1 MRLWIF
7 CLLVF
12 CSFLPAH
19 LAGQLLLRGS
29 LSDQI
34 ESRTQELQY
43 QLNTLSKQLAKA
55 GYMDDQ
61 NVFSV
66 NSELSLLSEIYDGRI
81 MIVDRTFE
89 IIKDTY
95 AIDEGKY
102 NVSEG
107 VLRCFQGEAGSVYS
121 KRAQRIQIIL
131 PIYDAGLAQVNGAVI
146 MTSSTRVIENMV
158 DSYYEMAG
166 VIDLVVLICAA
177 FLAFFLSSL
186 LVRPLK
192 KVTEAINKAAFGDMD
207 LVEVKDCVETE
218 RICGAYNQTL
228 TRLKTLDESRQEFVS
243 NVSHELKTPLAS
255 IRVLADSLMSMEE
268 APVELYRE
276 FMGDISDEIDREST
290 IIEDLLTL
298 VRLDKSSTELKVGQI
313 SINEMLELVLKRLS
327 PLAQKRNIELVLE
340 SFRPVVAEIDE
351 VKLTLAVTNL
361 VENAIKYNI
370 DDGWV
375 RVSLNADHNFFYIKV
390 QDSGLGIP
398 EEAQGKVFERFYRVD
413 KARSRETGGTGL
425 GLAITYSVIQLHHGA
440 IKLYSKEGEG
450 STFTVRIP
458 LIYIA

>member
-1 MRLWIF
+1 M
-7 CLLVF
+7 
-12 CSFLPAH
+12 
-19 LAGQLLLRGS
+19 
-29 LSDQI
+29 
-34 ESRTQELQY
+34 
-43 QLNTLSKQLAKA
+43 SKQLAKT
-55 GYMDDQ
+55 GYLDDQ
-61 NVFSV
+61 SAVGI
-66 NSELSLLSEIYDGRI
+66 NSELSLLSDIYDGRI
-81 MIVDRTFE
+81 MVVDKTFE

-95 AIDEGKY
+95 SIDEGKF

-107 VLRCFQGEAGSVYS
+107 VIKCFKGESGSEYFE
-121 KRAQRIQIIL
+121 RAQRIQIIL
-131 PIYDAGLAQVNGAVI
+131 PIYDTGLAQVDGVMI
-146 MTSSTRVIENMV
+146 MTSSTRVIADMV
-158 DSYYEMAG
+158 DSYYETAG
-166 VIDLVVLICAA
+166 IMNIVILICAA
-177 FLAFFLSSL
+177 FVAFFASAL
-186 LVRPLK
+186 LVHPLK
-192 KVTEAINKAAFGDMD
+192 KVTEAINKAAFGDME
-207 LVEVKDCVETE
+207 LVEVRDCRETE
-218 RICGAYNQTL
+218 KICDAYNQTL

-243 NVSHELKTPLAS
+243 NVSHELKTPITS

-268 APVELYRE
+268 APIELYRE
-276 FMGDISDEIDREST
+276 FLSDISDEIDREST

-298 VRLDKSSTELKVGQI
+298 VRLDKSNMELKVGQV
-313 SINEMLELVLKRLS
+313 SINEMLEMVLKRLR

-351 VKLTLAVTNL
+351 VKLALAVTNL
-361 VENAIKYNI
+361 VENAIKYNV

-375 RVSLNADHNFFYIKV
+375 RVSLNADHNFFYVKV

-398 EEAQGKVFERFYRVD
+398 EEAQSKVFERFYRVD